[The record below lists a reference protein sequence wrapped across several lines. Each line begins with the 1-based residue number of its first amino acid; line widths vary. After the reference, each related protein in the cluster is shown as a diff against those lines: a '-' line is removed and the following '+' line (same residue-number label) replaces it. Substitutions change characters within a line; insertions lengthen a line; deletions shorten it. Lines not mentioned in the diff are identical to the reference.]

1 MLRLLLL
8 TCLIALA
15 TSAQAE
21 IKKWQDEKGRWHF
34 ADDPA
39 AKLNAR
45 QNNSASEPTAQNKE
59 TNQPPE
65 TKTSNAIALNKTA
78 HGNYYLYKGRNAART
93 LKILVLAH
101 GMFSE
106 RKTEFIAAQQMLEP
120 WINFADEQGLTLVAP
135 VFDNAAFAVTQKAS
149 GDGGYRGLFGRDM
162 PADEYLHE
170 IIAEFQSR
178 NQEYDGRFYLV
189 GHSAGAQFA
198 NRYLIRHA
206 SRVIAATYSA
216 PAWLAFPDKNL
227 KWPLGMGRRTYSQNW
242 EGRSVDQKF
251 DIQPSPDWWLSA
263 AAVPSLLIVGDQDT
277 TPIRHVDNIGG
288 DNHVLRAQFWV
299 SSMQEF
305 AKNSGVRCNAQ
316 FKLVPNVGHDY
327 KKLVPDMQQF
337 IKSYL

>member
-8 TCLIALA
+8 TCLITLA

-39 AKLNAR
+39 AKLNAQ
-45 QNNSASEPTAQNKE
+45 QNNSTGASTTQNTA

-65 TKTSNAIALNKTA
+65 TKTSNAIALHKTA
-78 HGNYYLYKGRNAART
+78 HGNYYLYKGRASGRT
-93 LKILVLAH
+93 LNLMVLAH

-120 WINFADEQGLTLVAP
+120 WIQFADEEGLTLVAP
-135 VFDNAAFAVTQKAS
+135 VFDNSAFAVTQKAS
-149 GDGGYRGLFGRDM
+149 GDGGYRGLFGRDI

-178 NQEYDGRFYLV
+178 HKEYDGRFYLV

-206 SRVIAATYSA
+206 SRVIAAAYSA

-242 EGRSVDQKF
+242 EGRSVDQKI

-263 AAVPSLLIVGDQDT
+263 AGVPSLLIVGDQDT
-277 TPIRHVDNIGG
+277 KPIRHVANIGG

-327 KKLVPDMQQF
+327 KKLVPDMQRF
-337 IKSYL
+337 IKGYL